1 MAAASAL
8 TGFSRSA
15 VVCALSSFLATP
27 YAAQTIGSTFR
38 AGDARPVT
46 RLASPAGRAADI
58 DLLSFDF
65 QQPYFGFEGPGLFP
79 IDGEPSRG
87 ARYIVAASL
96 YSEKS
101 IATAAFSA
109 VDERGTVIQSIRMMR
124 QPNGSD
130 TSELVGL
137 MVVPDRPF
145 RIVMTGAAV
154 DGVPYRR
161 TYKRLFRPTQEPPSG
176 RQLPPDVPTDL
187 ATHMTQIADEAARQV
202 IDRLDNQLAN
212 HPEGVVFM
220 PRTEI
225 SNVAY
230 APLFSAAGRPIG
242 PARYVRGQI
251 LGGWLLRS
259 SAPRSSN
266 VPERR
271 VARSRRYARRRRQ
284 HRASSSGGGRP
295 SAAAEYSRVWRRIS
309 VQGQYDVPL
318 HGGSDSRL
326 HFPERSKHQVLHLQP
341 EVRDP
346 RVGHAAGRVGR
357 ASDERIIRELQ
368 SLHRQLR
375 LHSDDRRLLRARDA
389 PREFRRGRR
398 AGLRQPAN
406 PTLLTRDEQR
416 PRYTGLRTQPSPSST
431 KLTKSRSRWL

>member
-27 YAAQTIGSTFR
+27 CAAQTIGSTFR
-38 AGDARPVT
+38 AGDARPVK

-65 QQPYFGFEGPGLFP
+65 QQPHYGFEGPGLLP

-87 ARYIVAASL
+87 ARYIVAASV
-96 YSEKS
+96 YGEKS

-161 TYKRLFRPTQEPPSG
+161 TYKHLFRPTPDLPSV
-176 RQLPPDVPTDL
+176 RRLPPDVPTDL
-187 ATHMTQIADEAARQV
+187 AKHMTQIADQAARQA
-202 IDRLDNQLAN
+202 IDRLESQLAN

-220 PRTEI
+220 PRTQI

-230 APLFSAAGRPIG
+230 TPLFSAAGRPIG
-242 PARYVRGQI
+242 LRVTYEVKFSEDGYFDPALRVLPTFQSDEWRGLVDMHAVDGSIEPLPAEVGAPQQRPSI
-251 LGGWLLRS
+251 LAYGAGYQYKGNTTYRFTADLIPDFIIQNEAKTKFCIYSQKYEIYESGTRRAVWAELLTSES
-259 SAPRSSN
+259 SLNYKVFIGNRDFTGAIDGFFAPGTL
-266 VPERR
+266 
-271 VARSRRYARRRRQ
+271 
-284 HRASSSGGGRP
+284 RASF
-295 SAAAEYSRVWRRIS
+295 AAEGAQDCGSQPTRR
-309 VQGQYDVPL
+309 
-318 HGGSDSRL
+318 
-326 HFPERSKHQVLHLQP
+326 F
-341 EVRDP
+341 
-346 RVGHAAGRVGR
+346 
-357 ASDERIIRELQ
+357 
-368 SLHRQLR
+368 
-375 LHSDDRRLLRARDA
+375 
-389 PREFRRGRR
+389 
-398 AGLRQPAN
+398 
-406 PTLLTRDEQR
+406 
-416 PRYTGLRTQPSPSST
+416 
-431 KLTKSRSRWL
+431 